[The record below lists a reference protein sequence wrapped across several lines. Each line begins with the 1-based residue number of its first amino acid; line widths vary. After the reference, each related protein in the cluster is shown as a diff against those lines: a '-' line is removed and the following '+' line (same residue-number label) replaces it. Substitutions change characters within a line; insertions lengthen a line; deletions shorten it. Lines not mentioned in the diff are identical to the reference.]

1 MIFDLVIGVRAWSI
15 GVARIRGTVE
25 VGVWTFGH
33 GRSLNVSRLDPWI
46 RKQLSVAVNTECD
59 GIAVEF
65 GWHDSLHCRR
75 RFVSSYES
83 VKRRNQQAGLTSTLM
98 YSE

>member
-1 MIFDLVIGVRAWSI
+1 M
-15 GVARIRGTVE
+15 
-25 VGVWTFGH
+25 
-33 GRSLNVSRLDPWI
+33 
-46 RKQLSVAVNTECD
+46 NTGCD

-65 GWHDSLHCRR
+65 GWHDSLQCRR

-83 VKRRNQQAGLTSTLM
+83 VKRRNQQAGLTSTLI